1 MIWNFWRAIFFK
13 GEAISSSIPSIIIFF
28 QNIPKNDFF
37 CQNSSQ
43 TSYIVSSPQLNF
55 SVSTYFGSIGLF
67 VLICLLSFIIL
78 DQRRA
83 KNRTLSNKI
92 VLIEANNLNENE
104 EFIQQEPINSN
115 SKEKTFLLIIIFFL
129 SFLMVSQ
136 LIVFSLIHSLIIYK
150 WKKSETYE

>member
-1 MIWNFWRAIFFK
+1 MPNYIGKYYIFINIMIWNFWRAIFFK

-83 KNRTLSNKI
+83 KKRKLSNKI
-92 VLIEANNLNENE
+92 VLTEANNLNENE

-115 SKEKTFLLIIIFFL
+115 SKEKIKIN
-129 SFLMVSQ
+129 FLMWVSK
-136 LIVFSLIHSLIIYK
+136 LNFKFIV
-150 WKKSETYE
+150 